1 MSEFGWAYVVG
12 SQAGGVSGSVQTA
25 RPDLGLTGSQQ
36 LIYDHRTDTLTLSG
50 SMFISGSITANQYNV
65 NVVNETV
72 TNISAS
78 GNTKFGN
85 TTDDLHVFTGSLSLS
100 GALNPL
106 KVEGLYLGTK
116 ANESSYLALD
126 ASQNLIKT
134 TISYPVTALN
144 NQAANRLVSIGS
156 TTTELDGEANLTF
169 DGSTMVVTGDMS
181 ASVGLSSSV
190 GQFTELTGSRIKATT
205 IDVTTANTTTVNAT
219 TVTATNLGGTLTTAA
234 QPNVT
239 SVGTLAG
246 LTVSGD
252 VNVDSNT
259 LFVNSSTNKVGL
271 GFNDPVKTLEISSS
285 AEQLRLT
292 YQRNI
297 GIGYADK
304 HTDIYTNQDG
314 YLVLN
319 PSHNR
324 VGIGT
329 ASPKK
334 MLDVDG
340 NVRVGG
346 NLEVTGTFSAHVT
359 DFIVGANSL
368 TLGDAAGDTLTIN
381 GTALSIPNN
390 LNFDS
395 NTLFLDSSNNRVGIG
410 TASPSYTLDL
420 ETSQASAFRIKG
432 TTNGVDVNCG
442 IENTGTD
449 SDDGALLAIT
459 AQAGAGDPTLRFA
472 IPATETWTV
481 GIDNSDNDKFKISQ
495 NSTLHTDTRLTIAG
509 SKVGIGTSAPEAK
522 LHVVGSTIVTGD
534 LGVTGS
540 ITGSHLTDGTAIIT
554 GGNISGVST
563 ITATNIAGTLTTA
576 AQPNITSVGTLT
588 GLTVSGDLNVDSNTL
603 FVNSSTDK
611 VGIGYNNPVRALEV
625 SSSAEQLR
633 LTYQRNIGI
642 GYADKHT
649 DIYTNKDGHLIISPS
664 HNRTGIGT
672 TSPKKMLDVD
682 GNMRVGGNLEITG
695 TLSAKVTDFV
705 VQADTITFGDSGSD
719 TIIFNAASG
728 TVMNGLNLD
737 SDTFVMD
744 SDQNR
749 IGIGLPFPT
758 ARLHVSSSNQTLLKL
773 NDTQFSVTAAGDL
786 TISPSGDYITASAG
800 LNVSGSCKLGTLST
814 QHTIVSGRLSA
825 SVAVSS
831 SEGRFTDLSISN
843 LTDGVATLAAGN
855 ISGLGTITATNIA
868 GTLTTAA
875 QPNLTSVGTLTGL
888 TVAGDLNVDS
898 NTLFVNSTSNKVGL
912 GYNDPVKTLE
922 VSSSSEQLRLTYQ
935 RNIGIGYANKHTDIY
950 TNSDGY
956 LLLSA
961 SHKRVGI
968 NVTSPT
974 TTLEVGGDTKINGSL
989 SITGLAQGAG
999 VTTKYLALN
1008 SSNNIVL
1015 TSSVAPGIETR
1026 NRRRVTSG
1034 TTIAEDD
1041 YYIGVFSNSD
1051 ITITLPAAST
1061 LSDGQT
1067 FTIKDEKGN
1076 ANSILLKI
1084 TASAEHLIDG
1094 ENFIIIESSFGS
1106 VNLYTDGSSNYF
1118 IF

>member
-36 LIYDHRTDTLTLSG
+36 LIYDHITDTLTLSG

-85 TTDDLHVFTGSLSLS
+85 TTDDLHIFTGSLSLS
-100 GALNPL
+100 GTANPL
-106 KVEGLYLGTK
+106 KIEGLYVGTK

-126 ASQNLIKT
+126 ANRNLVKT

-144 NQAANRLVSIGS
+144 NQVANRLVSIGS

-190 GQFTELTGSRIKATT
+190 GQFTELTGSRIKGTT
-205 IDVTTANTTTVNAT
+205 IDVTTATATTVNAT
-219 TVTATNLGGTLTTAA
+219 TVTATNLGGTLTTVA

-239 SVGTLAG
+239 SVGTLTG

-259 LFVNSSTNKVGL
+259 LFVNSSTNKIGL

-292 YQRNI
+292 YQRNT
-297 GIGYADK
+297 GIGFSDK

-329 ASPKK
+329 TSPKK

-340 NVRVGG
+340 NVRIGG

-368 TLGDAAGDTLTIN
+368 TLGDSASDSLTIN
-381 GTALSIPNN
+381 STAVTIPND

-395 NTLFLDSSNNRVGIG
+395 NTLFLDSTNNRVG
-410 TASPSYTLDL
+410 
-420 ETSQASAFRIKG
+420 
-432 TTNGVDVNCG
+432 V
-442 IENTGTD
+442 GTD
-449 SDDGALLAIT
+449 SPETPLHIQNGSAGSITATDGAVLVLESNEKPKIHFQSPNAYGGSIIF
-459 AQAGAGDPTLRFA
+459 GSPTDDDEGQIDYDHGSDRFLFKTGGSTKMS
-472 IPATETWTV
+472 ILGNNV
-481 GIDNSDNDKFKISQ
+481 G
-495 NSTLHTDTRLTIAG
+495 
-509 SKVGIGTSAPEAK
+509 VGTSAPEKK
-522 LHVVGSTIVTGD
+522 LHVVGDTIITGD

-540 ITGSHLTDGTAIIT
+540 ITGNTLTDGSAVIT
-554 GGNISGVST
+554 GGNISNVGTV
-563 ITATNIAGTLTTA
+563 TATNLAGTLTTA
-576 AQPNITSVGTLT
+576 AQANVTSVGTLT
-588 GLTVSGDLNVDSNTL
+588 GLTVSGDVNVDSNTL
-603 FVNSSTDK
+603 FVNSSTNK
-611 VGIGYNNPVRALEV
+611 VGMGYSDPVKALEV
-625 SSSAEQLR
+625 SSSSEQLR

-649 DIYTNKDGHLIISPS
+649 DIYTNKDGYLILSSS

-672 TSPKKMLDVD
+672 TNPKKMLDVD
-682 GNMRVGGNLEITG
+682 GNVRIGGNLEITG
-695 TLSAKVTDFV
+695 TLSARVTDFK
-705 VQADTITFGDSGSD
+705 VQADTIILGDTISD
-719 TIIFNAASG
+719 TVIFNAATG
-728 TVMNGLNLD
+728 TIMNGLNWD
-737 SDTFVMD
+737 GNTFVMN

-749 IGIGLPFPT
+749 IGIGVAHPT
-758 ARLHVSSSNQTLLKL
+758 ARLHVSSSSQTLLKL
-773 NDTQFSVTAAGDL
+773 NGSDFTITPAGDL
-786 TISPSGDYITASAG
+786 TIKPSGDYLTASSG
-800 LNVSGSCKLGTLST
+800 LKVSGSSNLGTLST
-814 QHTIVSGRLSA
+814 QHTVVSGHLSA

-831 SEGRFTDLSISN
+831 SSGRFTNLDIDS
-843 LTDGVATLAAGN
+843 LTDGVATIVGGN
-855 ISGLGTITATNIA
+855 ISSV
-868 GTLTTAA
+868 GTLTATSVNATITKAA
-875 QPNLTSVGTLTGL
+875 QANITSVGTLTGL
-888 TVAGDLNVDS
+888 TVSGDLNVDS
-898 NTLFVNSTSNKVGL
+898 NVLFVNSTTNKVGL
-912 GYNDPVKTLE
+912 GYNNPVKALE
-922 VSSSSEQLRLTYQ
+922 VSSSAEQLRLTYQ
-935 RNIGIGYANKHTDIY
+935 RNVGIGYADKHTDIY

-961 SHKRVGI
+961 SHARVGV
-968 NVTSPT
+968 NVVSPT
-974 TTLEVGGDTKINGSL
+974 ATLEVGGDTKINGGL
-989 SITGLAQGAG
+989 KVTGLALGAG
-999 VTTKYLALN
+999 VTTKYLALDAG
-1008 SSNNIVL
+1008 NNIVL

-1026 NRRRVTSG
+1026 NRRKITG
-1034 TTIAEDD
+1034 NTNLAEDD
-1041 YYIGVFSNSD
+1041 YYIGVSASAD
-1051 ITITLPAAST
+1051 VVVTLPNASI
-1061 LSDGQT
+1061 LSNGQT
-1067 FTIKDEKGN
+1067 FTIKDERGN
-1076 ANSILLKI
+1076 AGDIQLKI

-1094 ENFIIIESSFGS
+1094 EPLIFIESPYGS
-1106 VNLYTDGSSNYF
+1106 INIYTDGSTNYF